1 MIQSEI
7 TIIAFAGPSGSG
19 KTELVKGLL
28 ALYPEKFA
36 RWQQVTTRPQREG
49 DTLGDYVFLTE
60 DTYDSVVHV
69 LTCRTHFNGNR
80 YGTFPEPVAPGVSV
94 LTIVDAGG
102 LASLEADVIQQ
113 NAEGSGKFGDGVR
126 VHLVRVLLTYEPTEE
141 RVAERGRAS
150 RGVEFV
156 RDELRKLPARYS
168 GGSRSYWNITCDT
181 TEKFPDAAEFC
192 ARYFSQNTEHLQ
204 HRVKA
209 LLDILQ
215 TELRTVQSPVTL
227 KLFEF
232 QLERLVNDVRPWS
245 RAIDAQ
251 NVAPAESAPVTTL
264 SEADDTSEGELL
276 YAQGVA
282 LAELEEADSQPATLD
297 SPIDETTPS
306 PAVDDDASPAVND
319 DASPVTE
326 AAKVVQAAS
335 SPSDI
340 FLSGSD
346 FEAFVLESG
355 LGAKAFET
363 EDSFRLAF
371 TQYLSAN
378 GGDPNGVIVSSQ
390 QTKDKKGGR
399 IVEFVAILPSGEEF
413 AAEYNERLTRL
424 TSYGPR

>member
-1 MIQSEI
+1 MIHSEI

-28 ALYPEKFA
+28 ALYPEKFT

-49 DTLGDYVFLTE
+49 DSLSDYVFLTK
-60 DTYDSVVHV
+60 DTYDSVSHV
-69 LTCRTHFNGNR
+69 LTCRTYFNGNY

-102 LASLEADVIQQ
+102 LASLEADVMQQ
-113 NAEGSGKFGDGVR
+113 NVAGSGKFGEDVR

-156 RDELRKLPARYS
+156 REELRKLPARYS
-168 GGSRSYWNITCDT
+168 NGSRPYWNITCDT

-192 ARYFSQNTEHLQ
+192 TRYFSHNTEHLQ

-215 TELRTVQSPVTL
+215 TELRAVQSPVTL

-251 NVAPAESAPVTTL
+251 NVAPAESAPVTTI

-282 LAELEEADSQPATLD
+282 LAELEETDSQPATLE
-297 SPIDETTPS
+297 SPIDETAPS
-306 PAVDDDASPAVND
+306 PAVDDGV
-319 DASPVTE
+319 SPVTE
-326 AAKVVQAAS
+326 ATEVVQAAS
-335 SPSDI
+335 SPSEI

-346 FEAFVLESG
+346 FEAFVLEGG
-355 LGAKAFET
+355 LGAKAFES

>member
-49 DTLGDYVFLTE
+49 DTPGDYVFLTK
-60 DTYDSVVHV
+60 DTYDSVAHV

-102 LASLEADVIQQ
+102 LASLEADVMQQ
-113 NAEGSGKFGDGVR
+113 NVAGSGKFGEDVR
-126 VHLVRVLLTYEPTEE
+126 VHLVRILLTYEPTEE

-192 ARYFSQNTEHLQ
+192 ARYFIQQNTEHLQ

-215 TELRTVQSPVTL
+215 TELRAVQSPVTL

-232 QLERLVNDVRPWS
+232 QLERMVNDVRPWS

-251 NVAPAESAPVTTL
+251 NVAPAESAQVTTL
-264 SEADDTSEGELL
+264 SEVDDTSEGELL

-297 SPIDETTPS
+297 SSIDETAPS
-306 PAVDDDASPAVND
+306 PAVDDGV
-319 DASPVTE
+319 SPVTE
-326 AAKVVQAAS
+326 ATEVVQAAS
-335 SPSDI
+335 SPSEI

-355 LGAKAFET
+355 LGAKAFES

-371 TQYLSAN
+371 TQYLSDN